1 MPAIAQP
8 PADSPTAE
16 SVSGLML
23 KSVCSATMSLSM
35 GHSGVTEQRKG
46 NLEESEMVFNMMA
59 ASNDGMLD
67 SQTEVDLM
75 NSAIYK
81 RANVT
86 ECVPVSSS
94 DHVAEI
100 VGKQGKA
107 LKPEQM

>member
-1 MPAIAQP
+1 MPASAQP

-23 KSVCSATMSLSM
+23 KSVCSTTMSLPM
-35 GHSGVTEQRKG
+35 GHSDVIEPRKG
-46 NLEESEMVFNMMA
+46 SLEESETMVFDMMA
-59 ASNDGMLD
+59 ANNDNMLD
-67 SQTEVDLM
+67 SQAEADLL
-75 NSAIYK
+75 NSAHYK

-100 VGKQGKA
+100 VGKQGKS
-107 LKPEQM
+107 LKS